1 VRGVIQPDAFIPVLE
16 ANGLIVPVGKW
27 VLDTACD
34 QGARWL
40 EQGHRIDLSVNLSG
54 RQLEQA
60 QIVDDVRS
68 ALETSGL
75 SPDVLVLELTETSL
89 MHDVETV
96 VGRLELLKS
105 LGLRLA
111 IDDFGMGYSS
121 ISYLQQFPVDILKID
136 QSFVSRITDAPASAA
151 LVHTVVQLAKALGL
165 VTVAEGIETEEQRT
179 LLHSERVDYGQ
190 GYLVS
195 RPVDAPAVGRLLDAS
210 AVPGAFTLA

>member
-1 VRGVIQPDAFIPVLE
+1 
-16 ANGLIVPVGKW
+16 
-27 VLDTACD
+27 
-34 QGARWL
+34 
-40 EQGHRIDLSVNLSG
+40 
-54 RQLEQA
+54 
-60 QIVDDVRS
+60 
-68 ALETSGL
+68 
-75 SPDVLVLELTETSL
+75 
-89 MHDVETV
+89 
-96 VGRLELLKS
+96 
-105 LGLRLA
+105 
-111 IDDFGMGYSS
+111 MGYSS